1 MRLSL
6 TDYFTE
12 KWPKSTFRPMW
23 SMCFTTPGE
32 ITTIKEIHVHCL
44 ECWMKYIIVYKSL
57 GSGGLP
63 EECMDFAR
71 RYTPDLYK
79 MIIEGK
85 QDKTYPVK
93 KFSFLVQC
101 SQEKRKER
109 KQNGKI
115 LFSKNKM
122 WACW

>member
-1 MRLSL
+1 MKDLIRIEEELEELKHADVENEKCLVIDAANVYLLDSKMRLSL

-57 GSGGLP
+57 GSRGLS

-79 MIIEGK
+79 MIKEGK
-85 QDKTYPVK
+85 
-93 KFSFLVQC
+93 
-101 SQEKRKER
+101 
-109 KQNGKI
+109 
-115 LFSKNKM
+115 
-122 WACW
+122 

>member
-1 MRLSL
+1 MKDLIRIEEELEELKHANVENEKCLVIDAANVYLLDSKTKLSL

-44 ECWMKYIIVYKSL
+44 ECWMKYIIVYKYL
-57 GSGGLP
+57 WSGGLP
-63 EECMDFAR
+63 KECMDFAR

-79 MIIEGK
+79 MI
-85 QDKTYPVK
+85 K
-93 KFSFLVQC
+93 K
-101 SQEKRKER
+101 EK
-109 KQNGKI
+109 
-115 LFSKNKM
+115 
-122 WACW
+122 